1 MRRSSGFKILAGFVV
16 GATVASG
23 FAIANTSSAPVA
35 DVTSIET
42 TEGETSWAILLTLAP
57 VAPISTT
64 LRPLGQLPLFEINNA
79 LVLLSTHALTTGTDE
94 VLAIAKPLATVAP
107 NTKPVRIL
115 NPLLLLITAP

>member
-1 MRRSSGFKILAGFVV
+1 M
-16 GATVASG
+16 
-23 FAIANTSSAPVA
+23 
-35 DVTSIET
+35 TSIET

-64 LRPLGQLPLFEINNA
+64 LRPLGQLPLFEINKA

-107 NTKPVRIL
+107 TTKPVRIL